1 MIDKIKTSDDV
12 HNEVNELLQKKEFG
26 AGLRQAR
33 EKLGLSTTDVAESL
47 LISVDIIKALEN
59 SQTEALPAL
68 AFTQGYIR
76 SYARLL
82 EISADQIIEDYAQMA
97 PDSKQALSPNSMLP
111 TQKSSNDMFM
121 RVISISFVLLA
132 ISVLGYWLYSTDFT
146 INSDFTN
153 DFAEFNAQRV
163 EEPVEENAT
172 VTTDGAMPDVVEV
185 DAIEEVEVVVEETV
199 LEKTLISQPV
209 ETEEANINQTEA
221 VLKDELILS
230 ALGESWCEIQ
240 DSTGS
245 RLFYRLLNDGDEIKI
260 SGVAPFTVFLGNAPK
275 VRVEINNKIV
285 DFENLINTNSNVA
298 SLEISQDA
306 GVVRLSNH

>member
-1 MIDKIKTSDDV
+1 MIDTIKTSDDV
-12 HNEVNELLQKKEFG
+12 ESEVNDLLHKKEFG
-26 AGLRQAR
+26 AGLRKAR

-59 SQTEALPAL
+59 SQAEALPAL

-82 EISADQIIEDYAQMA
+82 EVSADKIIEDYAQMA
-97 PDSKQALSPNSMLP
+97 PDSKQALSPHSMLP

-146 INSDFTN
+146 TNSDFTN
-153 DFAEFNAQRV
+153 DFAEFNAQKV

-172 VTTDGAMPDVVEV
+172 VTTDDAMPDVVETV
-185 DAIEEVEVVVEETV
+185 EVEEVVVEETV
-199 LEKTLISQPV
+199 LEKSSITAQPV
-209 ETEEANINQTEA
+209 ETEEANINQNEA
-221 VLKDELILS
+221 SLKDELILS

-245 RLFYRLLNDGDEIKI
+245 RLFYRLLNSGDEIKI

-285 DFENLINTNSNVA
+285 DFENLINTNSNIA

-306 GVVRLSNH
+306 GVIRLSNH